1 MALSEREELELLE
14 LEERESKSNAQPKAQ
29 PITPK
34 PSERP
39 SLGQRISISA
49 QPEPFVRG
57 VVTGLLGGPG
67 ELEKF
72 GAYTVPRAF
81 GFQREPQQFLGRET
95 LFPTTE
101 EVSKGLES
109 IGIRKPTTGTG
120 YETAGEITGGL
131 LSLAPAVTRLGQR
144 VYGSDL
150 VQSLL
155 GRKTKQAQEKVG
167 AEATRLAGL
176 SAEDLASAA
185 SEEARLL
192 ARAKTAREQQLQRV
206 GAQPAQAAEAA
217 AKAERQAGSAIRELA
232 GVGTRLEAGAFK
244 PIPQTPS
251 QVGNFI
257 REQADTFVTNIK
269 QRRDERAKEL
279 FGGLIDD
286 VNVTQAAG
294 KFADTKPVIDKL
306 DDLISK
312 GGTQDYVNSLLRLKD
327 DVSRTKNF
335 EGLEVIRRKLGDAA
349 FGAPEE
355 GYKAIGQQF
364 AGDMRDLLT
373 QSMKKYS
380 DDIAGKEGGGLFGQY
395 LNEYKRLSEPIRVY
409 STKVGK
415 GILNTEDVAGRYFS
429 KTGEQIANEMF
440 SSPENYRKFV
450 DAVGG
455 NKQVTE
461 AAARRFFA
469 GLLEGKTS
477 VADVEK
483 VFRNYRAVLS
493 EMPKVADEL
502 SGRYLQ
508 QLRRAEATQR
518 AAKEVTTRAAE
529 TVKSVEQQFKAI
541 DDQVAKRMGDIAEA
555 KTIFSDS
562 VDALRSVDPLKIL
575 QTFDETVLP
584 KIRAAE
590 SKAGGRQL
598 ISPENLKKL
607 REEIQMAQRFA
618 DKQRRDRIIVGGL
631 ATYLG
636 GQALYSR
643 GSQVIG
649 E

>member
-1 MALSEREELELLE
+1 MALTEREELELLE
-14 LEERESKSNAQPKAQ
+14 LEEREAASNARPQPQ
-29 PITPK
+29 PETPK

-39 SLGQRISISA
+39 SLGERITRA
-49 QPEPFVRG
+49 VQPEPFVRG
-57 VVTGLLGGPG
+57 AFTGFVGGPG

-101 EVSKGLES
+101 EVSRGLES
-109 IGIRKPTTGTG
+109 IGVRKPTTGTG

-131 LSLAPAVTRLGQR
+131 LSLAPAVGRLGQR

-150 VQSLL
+150 VQGLL
-155 GRKTKQAQEKVG
+155 GRKTRQAQQQVG
-167 AEATRLAGL
+167 EEAAKLSGL
-176 SAEDLASAA
+176 SAAQLAEAA

-192 ARAKTAREQQLQRV
+192 ARSRAAQAQQTQRL

-217 AKAERQAGSAIRELA
+217 AKAERQAGAAVRELA
-232 GVGTRLEAGAFK
+232 GVGTRLEAGAFR
-244 PIPQTPS
+244 PIPQTS
-251 QVGNFI
+251 TQVGDFV
-257 REQADTFVTNIK
+257 RQQADTFVTNIK

-279 FGGLIDD
+279 FGGLLDQ
-286 VNVTQAAG
+286 VNLAQGAG
-294 KFADTKPVIDKL
+294 RFADTKPVIDKL
-306 DDLISK
+306 DLLISK
-312 GGTQDYVNSLLRLKD
+312 GGTQDYINSLLRLKD
-327 DVSRTKNF
+327 DVQKTKNF

-349 FGAPEE
+349 FGVPEE

-364 AGDMRDLLT
+364 AGDMRDLVT

-380 DDIAGKEGGGLFGQY
+380 DDLAGKEGGGLFGQY
-395 LNEYKRLSEPIRVY
+395 LSEYKRLSDPIRVY

-415 GILNTEDVAGRYFS
+415 GILNTEDAGGKYFS
-429 KTGEQIANEMF
+429 KTGEQIANDMF

-469 GLLEGKTS
+469 GLLEGKTK

-483 VFRNYRAVLS
+483 VFKNYRAVLS
-493 EMPKVADEL
+493 EMPMVAEEL

-508 QLRRAEATQR
+508 QIRRAEATTKAAPEVAKR
-518 AAKEVTTRAAE
+518 ATEG
-529 TVKSVEQQFKAI
+529 VKAVEQQFKAV
-541 DDQVAKRMGDIAEA
+541 DEQVAKRMNDIAES

-562 VDALRSVDPLKIL
+562 VKALNSAKPTDIL
-575 QTFDETVLP
+575 RTFEETVLP

-590 SKAGGRQL
+590 TKAGRSL
-598 ISPENLKKL
+598 ITPENEAIL
-607 REEIQMAQRFA
+607 RRQIEATQRIA
-618 DKQRRDRIIVGGL
+618 DQTQRNRIIATIVG
-631 ATYLG
+631 TYLL
-636 GQALYSR
+636 GQNLTSR
-643 GSQVIG
+643 GSQVLG
-649 E
+649 D